1 MELSVSNLVLTLFV
15 FFGIFSISVSIL
27 LLFAFRKNKKYSA
40 AAFALGCFF
49 AGLAAIFTAIRLP
62 FYADT
67 PYRVGLFFTTSSW
80 VAFIYSYLILLGNKI
95 PFKRLLIKALLFGF
109 VYCVAASILYDQIG
123 VVKLYYLVGFSGIVF
138 NITLIYFDFKTYFKY
153 QLSVALSIAAT
164 HLASIIVYFFV
175 QAPEVNTVTNLCVYG
190 ATIGLIILRYV
201 GMFSLLASVE
211 GISKGELLAENHLIR
226 AELLSLK
233 IKQSEDQFLITLNAL
248 ASARDNET
256 GNHIIRTQN
265 YVKLIALR
273 LKTEGLYTEYLS
285 DEYIDLIFK
294 ASPLHD
300 IGKIGIPDSI
310 LLKKGPLNDQEWET
324 MKTHAL
330 IGENVLSSSRSTGID
345 AFDVISIAI
354 NIAGGHHERWD
365 GSGYPRQLVG
375 EAIPLEARIMALAD
389 VYDALTTERPY
400 KKPWSH
406 EDAYQYIL
414 SNQGTQFQ
422 PQIVNAFIAEEE
434 SFKTVAQEFND

>member
-1 MELSVSNLVLTLFV
+1 
-15 FFGIFSISVSIL
+15 
-27 LLFAFRKNKKYSA
+27 
-40 AAFALGCFF
+40 
-49 AGLAAIFTAIRLP
+49 
-62 FYADT
+62 
-67 PYRVGLFFTTSSW
+67 
-80 VAFIYSYLILLGNKI
+80 
-95 PFKRLLIKALLFGF
+95 
-109 VYCVAASILYDQIG
+109 
-123 VVKLYYLVGFSGIVF
+123 
-138 NITLIYFDFKTYFKY
+138 
-153 QLSVALSIAAT
+153 
-164 HLASIIVYFFV
+164 
-175 QAPEVNTVTNLCVYG
+175 
-190 ATIGLIILRYV
+190 
-201 GMFSLLASVE
+201 
-211 GISKGELLAENHLIR
+211 
-226 AELLSLK
+226 
-233 IKQSEDQFLITLNAL
+233 
-248 ASARDNET
+248 
-256 GNHIIRTQN
+256 
-265 YVKLIALR
+265 
-273 LKTEGLYTEYLS
+273 
-285 DEYIDLIFK
+285 
-294 ASPLHD
+294 LHD